1 MKKYMKKRLSL
12 LAIMLW
18 LVALP
23 MTSTFAQETKGELN
37 DFWDAIETSDFAEES
52 NTASVATEKAN
63 INDEDFWSDLDN
75 SWFDLEWAD
84 EVPSW
89 ATETT
94 ESAPILTQEYA
105 TPDIVKSQ
113 ETWVAMDLAIV
124 LWLVA
129 LATWA
134 WYVLNKKLNLLK

>member
-94 ESAPILTQEYA
+94 ESTPILTQEYA
-105 TPDIVKSQ
+105 TPEVVKSQ